1 MAPSIPDRLAGV
13 AAQWR
18 APLPLDQSLPL
29 VLPEG
34 TALNSHVGSLDRKS
48 WKVLGVI
55 AGFAIVVV
63 SWFWI
68 QGQPQQATS
77 IPIAPIPSAS
87 AGNTSANAMGTV
99 IVHVTGQVRK
109 PGLQQLPA
117 GSRVADAIQ
126 AAGGVTK
133 TQAQDSVNLARVL
146 IDGEQIV
153 VGAGLS
159 QINSSGGGQGTGKVS
174 LNSANQLQL
183 ESLPGVG
190 PSLAQRIME
199 YRSSHGGFRSVEE
212 LDDVAGIGSATL
224 NRLRPLVSM

>member
-1 MAPSIPDRLAGV
+1 
-13 AAQWR
+13 
-18 APLPLDQSLPL
+18 
-29 VLPEG
+29 
-34 TALNSHVGSLDRKS
+34 
-48 WKVLGVI
+48 
-55 AGFAIVVV
+55 
-63 SWFWI
+63 
-68 QGQPQQATS
+68 
-77 IPIAPIPSAS
+77 
-87 AGNTSANAMGTV
+87 MGTV

-174 LNSANQLQL
+174 LNSENQLQL